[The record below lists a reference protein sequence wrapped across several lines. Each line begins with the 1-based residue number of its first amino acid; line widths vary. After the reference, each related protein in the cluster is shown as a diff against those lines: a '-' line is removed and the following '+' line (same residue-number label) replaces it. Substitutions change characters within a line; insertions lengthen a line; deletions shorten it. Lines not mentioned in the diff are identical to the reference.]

1 MQPTGR
7 MGTGLRAGGTLPE
20 RAVERRI
27 VRARA
32 GEPAADAHFVRPHM
46 AALLIALNKEP
57 LVTAGTEGFDVVNG
71 GRFVSPEASL
81 PFRTRA
87 ATRATEPLWVW

>member
-1 MQPTGR
+1 
-7 MGTGLRAGGTLPE
+7 
-20 RAVERRI
+20 
-27 VRARA
+27 
-32 GEPAADAHFVRPHM
+32 M